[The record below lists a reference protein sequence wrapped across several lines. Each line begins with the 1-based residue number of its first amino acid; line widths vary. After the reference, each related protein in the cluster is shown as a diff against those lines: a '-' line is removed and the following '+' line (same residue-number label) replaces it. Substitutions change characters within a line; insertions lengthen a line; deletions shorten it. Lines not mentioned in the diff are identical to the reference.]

1 MKKLLLLLMISSVVD
16 AEVPSPATDSVFALA
31 EANAFL
37 AICHESPVYESLSN
51 EKKQDL
57 LKLRSRLLD
66 LVKGISDNYNDETI
80 IADYR
85 ATSSKLSSDEQLI
98 SFSKGKFQYCD
109 DELFFEMKSFIA
121 EFE

>member
-1 MKKLLLLLMISSVVD
+1 MKKLLLLLLISSVVD
-16 AEVPSPATDSVFALA
+16 AEVPSSATDNVFALA

-37 AICHESPVYESLSN
+37 AICYESPVYESLSN

-57 LKLRSRLLD
+57 LELRSRLLD
-66 LVKGISDNYNDETI
+66 LVKGISNYYSDETI

-85 ATSSKLSSDEQLI
+85 ATTSKLSSNEELI
-98 SFSKGKFQYCD
+98 SFSKEKFQYCD
-109 DELFFEMKSFIA
+109 DDLFFEMKSFIA